1 MANNGA
7 QILILNG
14 VLHRVIHG
22 VLYRF
27 LNLVLYRFLI
37 CPFVSAFV
45 SVFVFVSAF
54 VSAFVFS
61 FVFAF
66 LFSFDCC
73 QVKAAKLRQIQSK
86 PSCRSLA
93 YGPKPLEL
101 DLYSSSTENLS
112 NLNPSNLNPS
122 NESQEPALP
131 GPDLIVCAHGGA
143 WSRGDK
149 ADRLY
154 GANLAKALLSPRLDY
169 ASINYRLA
177 PRYKYPAQIEDYN
190 RAIDFLL
197 KLDRYR
203 KSKLVLFGHSA
214 GAQIAAAWLL
224 SPQAKARLSQSR
236 IKAIVLIDPPALEIS
251 RMTKE
256 LKAAFGENAGA
267 SKLSLL
273 SKVQNLSQE
282 DRAQL
287 PPLTMVLS
295 SDWRGKREQQS
306 RTFFTLWHRN
316 TNRKDTLI
324 KVPENHVTVI
334 SALQAKKYELFDYD

>member
-1 MANNGA
+1 M
-7 QILILNG
+7 
-14 VLHRVIHG
+14 
-22 VLYRF
+22 
-27 LNLVLYRFLI
+27 VLYRFLI
-37 CPFVSAFV
+37 GPLVCALVCAFV
-45 SVFVFVSAF
+45 C
-54 VSAFVFS
+54 AFVFAS
-61 FVFAF
+61 G
-66 LFSFDCC
+66 CY
-73 QVKAAKLRQIQSK
+73 QVKAAKLGQVETV
-86 PSCRSLA
+86 PTCRSLA
-93 YGPKPLEL
+93 YGAKPLEL

-112 NLNPSNLNPS
+112 NVNPSNKN
-122 NESQEPALP
+122 QETALP

-154 GANLAKALLSPRLDY
+154 GANLAKALLSPRHDY

-214 GAQIAAAWLL
+214 GAQIVAAWIL

-256 LKAAFGENAGA
+256 LKAAFGENARA

-273 SKVQNLSQE
+273 SKVQNLPQE

-334 SALQAKKYELFDYD
+334 SALQAKKYELFEYD

>member
-14 VLHRVIHG
+14 VLHRVIHGVIHG

-37 CPFVSAFV
+37 CPFVCP
-45 SVFVFVSAF
+45 FVSAC

-73 QVKAAKLRQIQSK
+73 QVKAAKLRQIQSE

-101 DLYSSSTENLS
+101 DLYSSSTEN
-112 NLNPSNLNPS
+112 PSNENPS

-154 GANLAKALLSPRLDY
+154 GANLAKALLSPGLDY

-214 GAQIAAAWLL
+214 GAQIVAAWIL

-256 LKAAFGENAGA
+256 LKAAFGENARA